1 MANPTWW
8 TATHSDDD
16 DSSQHDDEDW
26 TLPPP
31 DPEKEAQIQAAI
43 DAANALKRAKMEQEA
58 SFESNDDRRKR
69 EREERRKMILAR
81 LETTEAENAAPPE
94 ASNARP
100 STPTVQST
108 NATKQKKLPGAAA
121 RCTSAF
127 RA

>member
-1 MANPTWW
+1 MAKTATWW
-8 TATHSDDD
+8 TSIPEDESEHSDDG
-16 DSSQHDDEDW
+16 EDW
-26 TLPPP
+26 SLPPP

-43 DAANALKRAKMEQEA
+43 DAANAMKRAKMEQEA

-81 LETTEAENAAPPE
+81 LETAEAENAAPPE

-100 STPTVQST
+100 STPTVEST
-108 NATKQKKLPGAAA
+108 NVTKQKKLPGAAT